1 MIVTA
6 LVDNSRLEN
15 RPDLGVER
23 GLSLHI
29 STMGKQLLFDAG
41 SGQTFC
47 DNAARLGI
55 RIQDV
60 DAVAISHRHH
70 DHCNGVSHFI
80 DRNTSASIYFRDC
93 ESQDYRFKAF
103 GFSSNVG
110 IDKSLL
116 DELLFNKSLFNKGLF
131 DKGLSDKGLPGK
143 NNTQLNLIQ
152 DTTEILPNVFLIT
165 NINQKYPQPKGNQYL
180 YTESENGCQHDSFD
194 HELMMVVKEEDGLI
208 VFTGC
213 AHNGVLN
220 MVDTAVTLFPDTRI
234 KAVVGGFHLVG
245 LPVFNSIGGSKEDI
259 REIGK
264 QLLSYPIDKLYT
276 GHCTGMKA
284 FGLLKEVLGDKL
296 EHLPTGRRVDV

>member
-70 DHCNGVSHFI
+70 DHCNGVRHFI
-80 DRNTSASIYFRDC
+80 ERNTSASIYFRDC

-110 IDKSLL
+110 IDKGLL
-116 DELLFNKSLFNKGLF
+116 
-131 DKGLSDKGLPGK
+131 GK

-180 YTESENGCQHDSFD
+180 YIESENGCQHDSFD

-296 EHLPTGRRVDV
+296 EHLPTGRRVDI

>member
-6 LVDNSRLEN
+6 LVDNSRLED

-23 GLSLHI
+23 GLAIHLN
-29 STMGKQLLFDAG
+29 TMSKQILFDAG

-47 DNAARLGI
+47 DNAAKLNI
-55 RIQDV
+55 RIQDI

-80 DRNTSASIYFRDC
+80 DRNTTAPVYFRAC
-93 ESQDYRFKAF
+93 KSQDYRFKTF

-110 IDKSLL
+110 IDKGLL
-116 DELLFNKSLFNKGLF
+116 DTMLF
-131 DKGLSDKGLPGK
+131 DKCLSDKDLSGK
-143 NNTQLNLIQ
+143 KNTQLELIQ
-152 DTTEILPNVFLIT
+152 DDTEILPNIFLLT
-165 NINQKYPQPKGNQYL
+165 NINQQYPQPKGNQYL
-180 YTESENGCQHDSFD
+180 YTESEHGCQLDNFD
-194 HELMMVVKEEDGLI
+194 HELMMVVKEDDGLV

-220 MVDTAVTLFPDTRI
+220 MVDTAVTRFPNTRI
-234 KAVVGGFHLVG
+234 KAVIGGFHLVG

-259 REIGK
+259 RNIGR
-264 QLLSYPIDKLYT
+264 QLLTYPIDKLYT

-296 EHLPTGRRVDV
+296 EHLPTGRRVEV

>member
-80 DRNTSASIYFRDC
+80 ERNTSASIYFRDC

-110 IDKSLL
+110 IDKGLL
-116 DELLFNKSLFNKGLF
+116 
-131 DKGLSDKGLPGK
+131 GK
-143 NNTQLNLIQ
+143 NNSQLNLIQ
-152 DTTEILPNVFLIT
+152 DTTAILPNVFLIT